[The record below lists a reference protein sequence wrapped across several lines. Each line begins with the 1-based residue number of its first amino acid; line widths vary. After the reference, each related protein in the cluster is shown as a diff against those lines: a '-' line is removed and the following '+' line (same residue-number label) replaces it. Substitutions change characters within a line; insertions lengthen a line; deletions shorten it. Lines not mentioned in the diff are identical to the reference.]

1 MTRRRGAR
9 RPSALAITAL
19 VIAVALVASL
29 AVLGWATWGT
39 DWTSRRTADR
49 SVDQAL
55 STWAG
60 QPPTQSAAET
70 GQVVAVLS
78 SSRLGITW
86 PVLAGVDDDQLDQ
99 GLGWYPRTSRPGVAG
114 NMAVAGRRIT
124 HGSPFR
130 KLLDL
135 RPGDEIT
142 VRDVTGVFVYRVKAA
157 PATVDAGPGGAWVL
171 DPVPGADHAP
181 ATAVLTLTTA
191 ADLVAT
197 SERLVVFAEL
207 VREQRR

>member
-1 MTRRRGAR
+1 MRTRRRPSVLAVTVLVLLVAMVAGAGVVVWQVWGTGIHSR
-9 RPSALAITAL
+9 REARAL
-19 VIAVALVASL
+19 VQQARSQ
-29 AVLGWATWGT
+29 WGQGKEHT
-39 DWTSRRTADR
+39 
-49 SVDQAL
+49 
-55 STWAG
+55 
-60 QPPTQSAAET
+60 E
-70 GQVVAVLS
+70 VVAVLS
-78 SSRLGITW
+78 SPKLGEW
-86 PVLAGVDDDQLDQ
+86 PVLAGVQRTQLER
-99 GLGWYPRTSRPGVAG
+99 GIGWYPRTTAPGTPG
-114 NMAVAGRRIT
+114 NMALAGLRIT

-157 PATVDAGPGGAWVL
+157 PATVDAGPEGAWVL
-171 DPVPGADHAP
+171 NPVPGADHAP